1 MNALL
6 ITLVNIVSDKAKIGN
21 NVKIGN
27 FVTIHDDVEIEDD
40 SIIESYCEIGYSNG
54 REKGPLKIGRN
65 SKIRSHSILY
75 AGSQIG
81 ENLVTGHHVT
91 VRENMRIGVN
101 FQLGTMS
108 DLQGDS
114 IIGDYVKT
122 HSNVFI
128 AQYSKLGDYIWLLP
142 YAFLANDPHPPSDDA
157 IKGPEICDF
166 AVLAARCIVF
176 AHIRVGRGAVVG
188 AGCVLRQDLPDDQV
202 AVGNP
207 ARIIGPA
214 SRVKIKGTDKPVY
227 PWRYH
232 FHRGYPKEITD
243 RWMNE
248 LR

>member
-1 MNALL
+1 M
-6 ITLVNIVSDKAKIGN
+6 NIVSDKAEIGK

-27 FVTIHDDVEIEDD
+27 FVSIYDDVKIGDN

-75 AGSQIG
+75 AGSEIG

-91 VRENMRIGVN
+91 IRENMKIGVN
-101 FQLGTMS
+101 FQLGTLS
-108 DLQGDS
+108 DLQGES
-114 IIGDYVKT
+114 TIGDYVKT
-122 HSNVFI
+122 HSHIQI
-128 AQYSKLGDYIWLLP
+128 AQYSKLGNYIWIFP
-142 YAFLANDPHPPSDDA
+142 YAFLANDPHPPSDEVT
-157 IKGPEICDF
+157 KGPEISDF
-166 AVLAARCIVF
+166 AVLSVHCIIF
-176 AHIRVGRGAVVG
+176 PHIKVGRGAVVG
-188 AGCVLRQDLPDDQV
+188 AGCVLTHNLPDDQI

-207 ARIIGPA
+207 GRIIGPT
-214 SRVKIKGTDKPVY
+214 SKVKIKGTDKPAY

-243 RWMNE
+243 GWMNE